1 MVYRILDSTV
11 KFSGSITFSKNLR
24 RKFTSPYV
32 IVEWNEQEQILRFT
46 PTTNQNWNWKI
57 TNGCMTKPLEL
68 KNFSGCYPVIIDK
81 AGRMIITIGQLT
93 QKNKMYENNF
103 IKIFP
108 RFSQLLDNIVSIT
121 RHGIVLAKNLRK
133 IITTPHV
140 MIEWNEETKILRIS
154 STKDITEYKI
164 INGGITK
171 PKELNVYTGRYGA
184 TIDKQGRII
193 VVIMKQPTQRNK
205 TRENIFANLHPN
217 PNNTKYYYGKLSK
230 NTVSITNSSIQLSED
245 LKKAITTP
253 RMKIEWNKVTKTLRL
268 SPSNNKYTR
277 KITNGKVYI
286 PNELKKYLGRFSGT
300 IDKNGKIIIILKQK
314 QTKTPLSPK
323 DKKIETNKT
332 CEDNFIELPLKYIQ
346 DCTVS
351 ITNSLIVLGKKLR
364 KTITTPYV
372 MMELEDIT
380 KTITIT
386 PRTIENE
393 WKIINGKINK
403 PHELKSLKG
412 RFSGI
417 IDKQGRI
424 LILIEQSLQKEE
436 IGDKITVQLHKMI
449 KKLGNKGMKFGPRS
463 PESIKKQKETWK
475 RKEHISRTRSPESIR
490 KMVETRKVNLKK
502 NPNLYKK
509 IMEMGKRSPNGFE
522 QDFGSEFPAL
532 KYTGKRGKH
541 KAFRIG
547 KKYPDFRLLGTKV
560 CIDLFCVFYHPKS
573 EQVFERIE
581 YFKKRGYTL
590 FIFWQHDWKKK
601 REQIIFQVNEIIQ
614 THYPDAIKYRQQTL
628 KPRRIITYQ

>member
-108 RFSQLLDNIVSIT
+108 RFSQLLDNIISIT
-121 RHGIVLAKNLRK
+121 RHG
-133 IITTPHV
+133 
-140 MIEWNEETKILRIS
+140 
-154 STKDITEYKI
+154 
-164 INGGITK
+164 
-171 PKELNVYTGRYGA
+171 
-184 TIDKQGRII
+184 
-193 VVIMKQPTQRNK
+193 
-205 TRENIFANLHPN
+205 
-217 PNNTKYYYGKLSK
+217 
-230 NTVSITNSSIQLSED
+230 
-245 LKKAITTP
+245 
-253 RMKIEWNKVTKTLRL
+253 
-268 SPSNNKYTR
+268 
-277 KITNGKVYI
+277 
-286 PNELKKYLGRFSGT
+286 
-300 IDKNGKIIIILKQK
+300 
-314 QTKTPLSPK
+314 
-323 DKKIETNKT
+323 
-332 CEDNFIELPLKYIQ
+332 
-346 DCTVS
+346 
-351 ITNSLIVLGKKLR
+351 IVLGKKLR
-364 KTITTPYV
+364 KTITAPYV

-380 KTITIT
+380 KTIIIT

-490 KMVETRKVNLKK
+490 KMMETRKVNLKK